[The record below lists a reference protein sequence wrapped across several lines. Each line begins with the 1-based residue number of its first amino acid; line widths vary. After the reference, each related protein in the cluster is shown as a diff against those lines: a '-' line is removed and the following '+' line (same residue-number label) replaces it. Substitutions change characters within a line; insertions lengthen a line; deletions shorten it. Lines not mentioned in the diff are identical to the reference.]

1 MKPASDMR
9 KFCEREVRRPLGIR
23 MFMFIFYIVSLSR
36 SCAGKE
42 EEGPSGIHLAAVSG
56 NLRMAKQLIK
66 KGADINAKGGPGQQ
80 TPLMTAVLQG
90 QANMVGMLL
99 DKGADPTIG
108 EKDGYTPVHGAAY
121 QGRANVMKILIDK
134 GFDLNEMHRDGFTPL
149 HRACWGKEQRHTD
162 TVKLLL
168 KAGVDPEQPS
178 SNGVA
183 CIQMTRNEETKK
195 VVGQKLFAKNMRQ
208 QQEEEL

>member
-1 MKPASDMR
+1 
-9 KFCEREVRRPLGIR
+9 
-23 MFMFIFYIVSLSR
+23 
-36 SCAGKE
+36 
-42 EEGPSGIHLAAVSG
+42 
-56 NLRMAKQLIK
+56 MAKRLIK
-66 KGADINAKGGPGQQ
+66 EGVDINTKGGPGQQ

-90 QANMVGMLL
+90 QANMVGLLL
-99 DKGADPTIG
+99 DSGADPTIG

-134 GFDLNEMHRDGFTPL
+134 NFDLNEVHRDGFTPL

-168 KAGVDPEQPS
+168 NAGVDPKQPS
-178 SNGVA
+178 STGVE

-195 VVGQKLFAKNMRQ
+195 VVGQQLFAKNMRQ
-208 QQEEEL
+208 QEEHEL